1 MKKALKI
8 LSVSMLLF
16 AALNA
21 KDFSKT
27 SDEDLAKMAGIVA
40 PQDIVD
46 YKKEL
51 RMRMKKMPEDKRE
64 AFHKQLHEYA
74 IKNTD
79 NMTVA
84 DFEAHKKAVKEAL
97 KKSNMK
103 DMDDDLGLR
112 SCKHGKMHK
121 HHKHHKHDS
130 QNKAKGHDKG
140 HDKEQSKK
148 DHDHDDHGENEK

>member
-8 LSVSMLLF
+8 LSVSALLF
-16 AALNA
+16 VALNA

-46 YKKEL
+46 YTKEL
-51 RMRMKKMPEDKRE
+51 KMRMKKMSEDKRK

-74 IKNTD
+74 TKNTD
-79 NMTVA
+79 SMTVA
-84 DFEAHKKAVKEAL
+84 DFEARQKAIKEAL
-97 KKSNMK
+97 KKGNME
-103 DMDDDLGLR
+103 DMDDDFGLR

-121 HHKHHKHDS
+121 HHKHG
-130 QNKAKGHDKG
+130 GHDKHGKG
-140 HDKEQSKK
+140 HDKEQGKK
-148 DHDHDDHGENEK
+148 DHDHNDHGENEK

>member
-8 LSVSMLLF
+8 LSVSALLF
-16 AALNA
+16 VALNA

-112 SCKHGKMHK
+112 SCKHGKK
-121 HHKHHKHDS
+121 HKHHKHDA
-130 QNKAKGHDKG
+130 QNKTKGHG
-140 HDKEQSKK
+140 EEQGKK
-148 DHDHDDHGENEK
+148 DHDHNDHGENEK

>member
-8 LSVSMLLF
+8 LSVGALLF
-16 AALNA
+16 VALNA

-46 YKKEL
+46 YTKEL
-51 RMRMKKMPEDKRE
+51 KKRMEKMPEDKRK

-79 NMTVA
+79 KMTVA
-84 DFEAHKKAVKEAL
+84 DFEARQKAIKEAL
-97 KKSNMK
+97 KKGNME
-103 DMDDDLGLR
+103 DMDDDFGLR
-112 SCKHGKMHK
+112 SCKHGKK
-121 HHKHHKHDS
+121 HKHD
-130 QNKAKGHDKG
+130 KHGKKHDKD
-140 HDKEQSKK
+140 HDDK
-148 DHDHDDHGENEK
+148 DHDHHDEDHSDKH

>member
-8 LSVSMLLF
+8 LSVSALLF
-16 AALNA
+16 VALNA

-27 SDEDLAKMAGIVA
+27 SDEDLAKMAGVVA

-46 YKKEL
+46 YTKEL
-51 RMRMKKMPEDKRE
+51 KKRMEKMPEDKRK

-74 IKNTD
+74 VKNTD

-84 DFEAHKKAVKEAL
+84 DFEARQKAVKEAL
-97 KKSNMK
+97 KKGNME

-112 SCKHGKMHK
+112 SCKHEKMHK
-121 HHKHHKHDS
+121 HHKHG
-130 QNKAKGHDKG
+130 GHDKHGKG
-140 HDKEQSKK
+140 HDKEQGKK
-148 DHDHDDHGENEK
+148 DHNHDDHGEDKK

>member
-8 LSVSMLLF
+8 LSVGTLLF
-16 AALNA
+16 VALNA

-46 YKKEL
+46 YTKEL
-51 RMRMKKMPEDKRE
+51 KMRMEKMPKDKRK

-74 IKNTD
+74 VKNTD

-84 DFEAHKKAVKEAL
+84 DFEAHQKAVKEAL
-97 KKSNMK
+97 KKGNME
-103 DMDDDLGLR
+103 DMDDDFGLR

-121 HHKHHKHDS
+121 HHKHG
-130 QNKAKGHDKG
+130 GHDKHGKG
-140 HDKEQSKK
+140 HDKEQGKK

>member
-8 LSVSMLLF
+8 LSVSALLF
-16 AALNA
+16 VALNA

-46 YKKEL
+46 YTKEL
-51 RMRMKKMPEDKRE
+51 KMRMEKMPEDKRK

-79 NMTVA
+79 KMTVA
-84 DFEAHKKAVKEAL
+84 DFEARQKAIKEAL
-97 KKSNMK
+97 KKGNME
-103 DMDDDLGLR
+103 DMDDDFGLR
-112 SCKHGKMHK
+112 SCKHGKKHK
-121 HHKHHKHDS
+121 HHKHG
-130 QNKAKGHDKG
+130 GHDKHGKG
-140 HDKEQSKK
+140 HDKEQGKK
-148 DHDHDDHGENEK
+148 DHDHNDHGENEK

>member
-8 LSVSMLLF
+8 LSVSALLF
-16 AALNA
+16 VALNA

-46 YKKEL
+46 YTKEL
-51 RMRMKKMPEDKRE
+51 KMRMEKMPEDKRK

-74 IKNTD
+74 TKNTD
-79 NMTVA
+79 SMTVA
-84 DFEAHKKAVKEAL
+84 DFEARQKAIKEAL
-97 KKSNMK
+97 KKGNMK

-112 SCKHGKMHK
+112 SCKHEKMHK
-121 HHKHHKHDS
+121 HHKHG
-130 QNKAKGHDKG
+130 GHDKHGKG
-140 HDKEQSKK
+140 HDKEQGKK
-148 DHDHDDHGENEK
+148 DHDHNDHGENEK

>member
-8 LSVSMLLF
+8 LSVSALLF
-16 AALNA
+16 VALNA

-27 SDEDLAKMAGIVA
+27 SDEDLAKMAGVVA

-46 YKKEL
+46 YTKEL
-51 RMRMKKMPEDKRE
+51 KMRMKKMPEDKRK

-74 IKNTD
+74 VKNTD

-84 DFEAHKKAVKEAL
+84 DFEAHQKAVKEAL
-97 KKSNMK
+97 KKGNME

-112 SCKHGKMHK
+112 SCKHEKMHK
-121 HHKHHKHDS
+121 HHKHGD
-130 QNKAKGHDKG
+130 KAKGSKG
-140 HDKEQSKK
+140 HDKEQGKK
-148 DHDHDDHGENEK
+148 DHDHNDHGENEK

>member
-8 LSVSMLLF
+8 LSVSALLF
-16 AALNA
+16 VALNA

-27 SDEDLAKMAGIVA
+27 SDEDLAKMAGVVA

-46 YKKEL
+46 YTKEL
-51 RMRMKKMPEDKRE
+51 KKRMEKMPEDKRK

-74 IKNTD
+74 VKNTD
-79 NMTVA
+79 KMTVA
-84 DFEAHKKAVKEAL
+84 DFEARQKAVKEAL
-97 KKSNMK
+97 KKGNME

-121 HHKHHKHDS
+121 HHKHG
-130 QNKAKGHDKG
+130 GHDKHGKG
-140 HDKEQSKK
+140 HDKEQGKK
-148 DHDHDDHGENEK
+148 DHDHNDHGENEK

>member
-8 LSVSMLLF
+8 LSVSALLF
-16 AALNA
+16 VALNA

-27 SDEDLAKMAGIVA
+27 SDEDLAKMAGVVA

-46 YKKEL
+46 YTKEL
-51 RMRMKKMPEDKRE
+51 KMRMEKMPEDKRK

-84 DFEAHKKAVKEAL
+84 DFEARQKAVKEAL
-97 KKSNMK
+97 KKGNME
-103 DMDDDLGLR
+103 DMDDDFGLR
-112 SCKHGKMHK
+112 SCKHGKKHK
-121 HHKHHKHDS
+121 HHKHGD
-130 QNKAKGHDKG
+130 KAKGSKG
-140 HDKEQSKK
+140 HDKEQGKK
-148 DHDHDDHGENEK
+148 DHDHNDHGENEK

>member
-8 LSVSMLLF
+8 LSVSALLF
-16 AALNA
+16 VALNA

-27 SDEDLAKMAGIVA
+27 SDEDLAKMAGVVA

-46 YKKEL
+46 YTKEL
-51 RMRMKKMPEDKRE
+51 KMRMKKMPEDKRE

-74 IKNTD
+74 VKNTD
-79 NMTVA
+79 SMTVA
-84 DFEAHKKAVKEAL
+84 DFEAHQKAVKEAL

-103 DMDDDLGLR
+103 DMDDDFGLR

-121 HHKHHKHDS
+121 HHKHG
-130 QNKAKGHDKG
+130 GHDKHG
-140 HDKEQSKK
+140 KEQGKK
-148 DHDHDDHGENEK
+148 DHDHNDHGENEK

>member
-8 LSVSMLLF
+8 LSVSALLF
-16 AALNA
+16 VALNA

-46 YKKEL
+46 YTKEL
-51 RMRMKKMPEDKRE
+51 KMRMKKMPEDKRK

-74 IKNTD
+74 TKNTD
-79 NMTVA
+79 SMTVA
-84 DFEAHKKAVKEAL
+84 DFEARQKAVKEAL
-97 KKSNMK
+97 KKGNME
-103 DMDDDLGLR
+103 DMDDDFGLR

-121 HHKHHKHDS
+121 HHKHG
-130 QNKAKGHDKG
+130 GHDKHGKG
-140 HDKEQSKK
+140 HDKEQGKK
-148 DHDHDDHGENEK
+148 DHDHNDHGENEK

>member
-8 LSVSMLLF
+8 LSVSALLF
-16 AALNA
+16 VALNA

-51 RMRMKKMPEDKRE
+51 RIRMKKMPEDKRE

-121 HHKHHKHDS
+121 HHKHDG

-140 HDKEQSKK
+140 HGEEQGKK

>member
-8 LSVSMLLF
+8 LSVSALLF
-16 AALNA
+16 VALNA

-27 SDEDLAKMAGIVA
+27 SDEDLAKMAGVVA

-46 YKKEL
+46 YTKEL
-51 RMRMKKMPEDKRE
+51 KKRMEKMPEDKRK

-79 NMTVA
+79 KMTVA
-84 DFEAHKKAVKEAL
+84 DFEARQKAIKEAL
-97 KKSNMK
+97 KKGNMK

-112 SCKHGKMHK
+112 SCKHEKMHK
-121 HHKHHKHDS
+121 HHKHGGHEKHG
-130 QNKAKGHDKG
+130 KGHG
-140 HDKEQSKK
+140 KEQGKK

>member
-8 LSVSMLLF
+8 LSVSALLF
-16 AALNA
+16 VALNA

-40 PQDIVD
+40 PQDVVD
-46 YKKEL
+46 YTKEL
-51 RMRMKKMPEDKRE
+51 KMRMEKMPEDKRK

-74 IKNTD
+74 VKNTD

-84 DFEAHKKAVKEAL
+84 DFEAHQKAVKEAL

-121 HHKHHKHDS
+121 HHKHG
-130 QNKAKGHDKG
+130 GHDKHGKG
-140 HDKEQSKK
+140 HDKEQGKK
-148 DHDHDDHGENEK
+148 DHDHNDHGENEK

>member
-8 LSVSMLLF
+8 LSVSALLF
-16 AALNA
+16 VALNA

-84 DFEAHKKAVKEAL
+84 DFEAHQKAVKEAL

-112 SCKHGKMHK
+112 SCKHEKMHK
-121 HHKHHKHDS
+121 HHKHG
-130 QNKAKGHDKG
+130 GHDKHG
-140 HDKEQSKK
+140 KEQGKK
-148 DHDHDDHGENEK
+148 DHDHNDHGENEK

>member
-8 LSVSMLLF
+8 LSVSALLF
-16 AALNA
+16 VALNA

-46 YKKEL
+46 YTKEL
-51 RMRMKKMPEDKRE
+51 KMRMKKMPEDKRK

-79 NMTVA
+79 SMTVA
-84 DFEAHKKAVKEAL
+84 DFEAHQKAVKEAL
-97 KKSNMK
+97 KKGNME

-112 SCKHGKMHK
+112 SCKHEKMHK
-121 HHKHHKHDS
+121 HHKHG
-130 QNKAKGHDKG
+130 GHDKHGKG
-140 HDKEQSKK
+140 HGKEQGKK
-148 DHDHDDHGENEK
+148 DHDHNDHGEDKK

>member
-8 LSVSMLLF
+8 LSVSALLF
-16 AALNA
+16 VALNA

-27 SDEDLAKMAGIVA
+27 SDEDLAKMAGVVA

-46 YKKEL
+46 YTKEL
-51 RMRMKKMPEDKRE
+51 KMRMKKMSEDKRK

-84 DFEAHKKAVKEAL
+84 DFEARQKAIKEAL
-97 KKSNMK
+97 KKGNME
-103 DMDDDLGLR
+103 DMDDDFGLR
-112 SCKHGKMHK
+112 SCKHGKKHK
-121 HHKHHKHDS
+121 HHKHG
-130 QNKAKGHDKG
+130 GHDKHGKG
-140 HDKEQSKK
+140 HDKEQGKK
-148 DHDHDDHGENEK
+148 DHDHNDHGENEK

>member
-8 LSVSMLLF
+8 LSVSALLF
-16 AALNA
+16 VALNA

-46 YKKEL
+46 YTKEL
-51 RMRMKKMPEDKRE
+51 KMRMKKMPEDKRK

-74 IKNTD
+74 VKNTD

-84 DFEAHKKAVKEAL
+84 DFEARQEAIKEAL
-97 KKSNMK
+97 KKGNME
-103 DMDDDLGLR
+103 DMDDDFGLR
-112 SCKHGKMHK
+112 SCKHGKKHK
-121 HHKHHKHDS
+121 HHKHG
-130 QNKAKGHDKG
+130 GHDKHGKG
-140 HDKEQSKK
+140 HDKEQGKK
-148 DHDHDDHGENEK
+148 DHDHNDHGENEK

>member
-8 LSVSMLLF
+8 LSVSALLF
-16 AALNA
+16 VALNA

-27 SDEDLAKMAGIVA
+27 SDEDLAKMAGVVA

-46 YKKEL
+46 YTKEL
-51 RMRMKKMPEDKRE
+51 KMRMKKMPEDKRK

-79 NMTVA
+79 KMTVA
-84 DFEAHKKAVKEAL
+84 DFEARQKAIKEAL
-97 KKSNMK
+97 KKGNME
-103 DMDDDLGLR
+103 DMDDDFGLR
-112 SCKHGKMHK
+112 SCKHGKKHK
-121 HHKHHKHDS
+121 HHKHG
-130 QNKAKGHDKG
+130 GHDKHGKG
-140 HDKEQSKK
+140 HDKEQGKK

>member
-8 LSVSMLLF
+8 LSVSALLF
-16 AALNA
+16 VALNA

-46 YKKEL
+46 YTKEL
-51 RMRMKKMPEDKRE
+51 KMRMKKMPEDKRK

-74 IKNTD
+74 VKNTD
-79 NMTVA
+79 SMTVA
-84 DFEAHKKAVKEAL
+84 DFEVHQKAVKEAL

-112 SCKHGKMHK
+112 SCKHEKMHK
-121 HHKHHKHDS
+121 HHKHG
-130 QNKAKGHDKG
+130 GHGKG
-140 HDKEQSKK
+140 HDKEQGKK
-148 DHDHDDHGENEK
+148 DHDHNDHGENEK

>member
-8 LSVSMLLF
+8 LSVSALLF
-16 AALNA
+16 VALNA

-46 YKKEL
+46 YTKEL
-51 RMRMKKMPEDKRE
+51 KMRMKKMPEDKRK

-74 IKNTD
+74 TKNTD
-79 NMTVA
+79 SMTVA
-84 DFEAHKKAVKEAL
+84 DFEARQKAVKEAL
-97 KKSNMK
+97 KKGNME

-121 HHKHHKHDS
+121 HHKHG
-130 QNKAKGHDKG
+130 GHDKHGKG
-140 HDKEQSKK
+140 HDKEQGKK
-148 DHDHDDHGENEK
+148 DHDHNDHGENEK